1 MVWGAKQ
8 LMVFRIVGRAI
19 AATLLSL
26 GTAAA
31 QDCAVE
37 LKFAHWL
44 PADHV
49 LHKTGF
55 EAWARSIEAASDRS
69 LKVVIHGAQ
78 ELGRTADHYEMA
90 RDGVADF
97 AFINPGY
104 VHGRFPIF
112 TAIEL
117 PFSVTDPLKGTA
129 ALDRWYRKY
138 AAQEMPDVRFCLA
151 HVHDPGA
158 LHARMPVAT
167 PSDIEGARV
176 RTVSD
181 STHAMVKALGGVPV
195 RVPAPEARKAIKKG
209 AIDAVLMPW
218 STLTTWGVDT
228 LATYHLD
235 LPIYVGGY
243 AIVMNTGTYAR
254 LSPAQRKV
262 VDGHCTTDWAVK
274 VAAGWAQDE
283 QRGHEAMLK
292 APGHTVHRPTGG
304 DLKAWRDLAQP
315 LVERWN
321 DTLRRRGV
329 ESDSL
334 RHGLRRELL
343 AANAAY

>member
-1 MVWGAKQ
+1 MI
-8 LMVFRIVGRAI
+8 LRIVGRAI
-19 AATLLSL
+19 AATLLGL

-31 QDCAVE
+31 QDGPVE

-44 PADHV
+44 ATDHV

-55 EAWARSIEAASDRS
+55 ETWARSLEAASDGT
-69 LKVVIHGAQ
+69 LKIVIHAAQ
-78 ELGRTADHYEMA
+78 ELGRTADHYDMA

-97 AFINPGY
+97 AFINPGH
-104 VHGRFPIF
+104 VPGRFPIF

-117 PFSVTDPLKGTA
+117 PFSVTDPLKGTS

-167 PSDIEGARV
+167 PSDVEGARV

-181 STHAMVKALGGVPV
+181 STHALVKALGGVPV
-195 RVPAPEARKAIKKG
+195 RVPAAEARKAIKKG

-218 STLTTWGVDT
+218 STLTIWGVDK

-243 AIVMNTGTYAR
+243 AIVMNPATYAR

-262 VDGHCTTDWAVK
+262 VDAHCTTDWAVK

-292 APGHTVHRPTGG
+292 MPGHTVHRPTGS
-304 DLKAWRDLAQP
+304 DLRAWRELAQP
-315 LVERWN
+315 LVERWT
-321 DTLRRRGV
+321 DALRRRGV

-334 RHGLRRELL
+334 RHGLRRELQ